1 MTDRLS
7 LLVVCHSLAGGGA
20 QRAVTILLGSLDRKR
35 FQPTLALFE
44 RRGVF
49 LAAIPP
55 DVPIVDL
62 GGGSR
67 LLLGWGALRLALA
80 IRKMRPALVLAVM
93 RIPCLAAAACGPL
106 SPDTSVVLW
115 AQGHVE
121 RAIAERGRAYRTL
134 VSPLVRRLYPRKR
147 CIIAVS
153 RGVRDNLVQAF
164 GAHAE
169 RVQVIP
175 NTLHIE
181 RVRTLAARE
190 PPLRLDW
197 RVPTVV
203 AVGRLVPAKGFAY
216 LLEAFARLEARP
228 CQLLILGDGP
238 ERTALWRQA
247 QTLGIQDRVVLA
259 GFQPNPFAAMARSA
273 VFVLPSLLEGFPF
286 VLMEAMACGVPV
298 VSTDCPSGPA
308 ELVTDG
314 DNGFLVPPAD
324 PVALAR
330 AMDRLLADPA
340 LARSMAQTALQGLD
354 AYRSERVIPRYEDA
368 LEAIARSR

>member
-7 LLVVCHSLAGGGA
+7 LLVVCHSLVGGGA
-20 QRAVTILLGSLDRKR
+20 QRAVTILLESLDRRR

-44 RRGVF
+44 RRGAL

-62 GGGSR
+62 RGGRR

-93 RIPCLAAAACGPL
+93 RIPCLAAAACGEL
-106 SPDTSVVLW
+106 FPDTSVVLW

-121 RAIAERGRAYRTL
+121 RALDERGRPYRAL
-134 VSPLVRRLYPRKR
+134 VSPLVRRLYPRAR
-147 CIIAVS
+147 AIIAVS

-164 GAHAE
+164 GVRAE

-175 NTLHIE
+175 NTLQIE
-181 RVRTLAARE
+181 QVRTLAAQE
-190 PPLRLDW
+190 PSLRLDW
-197 RVPTVV
+197 KVPTVV
-203 AVGRLVPAKGFAY
+203 AVGRLVPQKGFAY
-216 LLEAFARLEARP
+216 LLDAFARLGPRP

-238 ERTALWRQA
+238 ERAALWRQA
-247 QTLGIQDRVVLA
+247 QTLGIRDRVVLA

-273 VFVLPSLLEGFPF
+273 VFVLSSLWEGFPF

-298 VSTDCPSGPA
+298 ISTDCPSGPA

-314 DNGFLVPPAD
+314 ENGLLVPPAD
-324 PVALAR
+324 PAALAR
-330 AMDRLLADPA
+330 AMDRLLADPTR
-340 LARSMAQTALQGLD
+340 ARTMAQAALEGLD

-368 LEAIARSR
+368 LRAIARSR

>member
-1 MTDRLS
+1 M
-7 LLVVCHSLAGGGA
+7 AGGGA
-20 QRAVTILLGSLDRKR
+20 ERAVTILLGSLDRRR

-62 GGGSR
+62 GGRTR
-67 LLLGWGALRLALA
+67 LSLGWGALRLALA

-93 RIPCLAAAACGPL
+93 RIPCLAAAACGQVF
-106 SPDTSVVLW
+106 PDTSVVLW
-115 AQGHVE
+115 AQSHVE
-121 RAIAERGRAYRTL
+121 RALAGRGRPYRAL
-134 VSPLVRRLYPRKR
+134 VTPLVRRLYPRAR
-147 CIIAVS
+147 AVIAVS

-164 GAHAE
+164 GVRAE

-175 NTLHIE
+175 NALQIE
-181 RVRTLAARE
+181 PVRTLAAQE

-197 RVPTVV
+197 TVPTVV
-203 AVGRLVPAKGFAY
+203 AVGRLVPQKGFAY
-216 LLEAFARLEARP
+216 LLDAFARLGARP

-238 ERTALWRQA
+238 ERAALWRQA

-273 VFVLPSLLEGFPF
+273 VFVLSSLWEGFPF

-314 DNGFLVPPAD
+314 ENGLLVPPAD
-324 PVALAR
+324 PAALAL

-340 LARSMAQTALQGLD
+340 RARSMAQAALEGLD